1 MATKKR
7 NGIIIPM
14 QLKGNEI
21 VEDLFKEINEEV
33 IVEKSI
39 NINDELLINCSHELK
54 TPLNI
59 IYGAA
64 QMVELSTR
72 NMRDDNL
79 TNYVNSIKNNCFRL
93 TKYINH
99 ILDLTAIEAGEYKLN
114 LERVNIVEVV
124 EYVVQK
130 IAPGIKEMGLNI
142 LFDTNVEE
150 KYVVIDSEL
159 FGKSILNIISNAVK
173 FSKQEGTILVEFTD
187 YKTNIEIKIE
197 DNGIGIDTKYL
208 EKIFRRFGQVDKS
221 LSRGSEGSGIGLK
234 LAKAIIELHGGKVS
248 AESKLNEG
256 SIFSVKI
263 PLGNKDTIH
272 SLYKNDDVKV
282 IDYDTI
288 NQLVHIEF
296 SDIFNIS

>member
-21 VEDLFKEINEEV
+21 VEDLFKEISEEV

-159 FGKSILNIISNAVK
+159 IGKSILNIISNAVK

>member
-21 VEDLFKEINEEV
+21 VEDLFKEISEED
-33 IVEKSI
+33 IIEKNIS
-39 NINDELLINCSHELK
+39 INDELLINCSHELK

-64 QMVELSTR
+64 QMIELSAR
-72 NMRDDNL
+72 NISDDNL

-130 IAPGIKEMGLNI
+130 IAPRIKEMGLNI

-150 KYVVIDSEL
+150 KYVIIDSEL

-173 FSKQEGTILVEFTD
+173 FSKQGGTILVEFTD

-208 EKIFRRFGQVDKS
+208 EKIFHRFGQVDKS

-256 SIFSVKI
+256 STFSVKI

>member
-1 MATKKR
+1 MAIKKR

-130 IAPGIKEMGLNI
+130 IAPRIKEMGLNI

>member
-21 VEDLFKEINEEV
+21 VEDLFKEISEEA

-159 FGKSILNIISNAVK
+159 FGKSILNIISDAVK

>member
-21 VEDLFKEINEEV
+21 VEDLFKEISEEA

>member
-1 MATKKR
+1 
-7 NGIIIPM
+7 
-14 QLKGNEI
+14 
-21 VEDLFKEINEEV
+21 
-33 IVEKSI
+33 
-39 NINDELLINCSHELK
+39 
-54 TPLNI
+54 
-59 IYGAA
+59 
-64 QMVELSTR
+64 
-72 NMRDDNL
+72 
-79 TNYVNSIKNNCFRL
+79 
-93 TKYINH
+93 
-99 ILDLTAIEAGEYKLN
+99 
-114 LERVNIVEVV
+114 
-124 EYVVQK
+124 
-130 IAPGIKEMGLNI
+130 
-142 LFDTNVEE
+142 
-150 KYVVIDSEL
+150 
-159 FGKSILNIISNAVK
+159 VK

>member
-21 VEDLFKEINEEV
+21 VEDLFKEISEEV

-130 IAPGIKEMGLNI
+130 IAPRIKEMGLNI